1 MATGNSFNQAR
12 AQRLKYLLQSPG
24 WPDLLAILAELDSE
38 ATEALHSF
46 AGWDRERKC
55 DLMARMQAV
64 HGMRLEIVKRVQE
77 NILAGE
83 SPDVLDNK
91 PEGEQPQ
98 LTDEEL
104 LEIAETRIPGT
115 Y

>member
-1 MATGNSFNQAR
+1 MDSEFNKAR
-12 AQRLKYLLQSPG
+12 AKRLEYLLQSPG
-24 WPDLLAILAELDSE
+24 WPDLLALLAELDAE

-77 NILAGE
+77 NILAGQVDDVVDNRPE
-83 SPDVLDNK
+83 SSDAQLSD
-91 PEGEQPQ
+91 EQ
-98 LTDEEL
+98 LA
-104 LEIAETRIPGT
+104 EIVETRIPGT

>member
-1 MATGNSFNQAR
+1 MAMDNSFEQAKS
-12 AQRLKYLLQSPG
+12 QRLKYLLQSPG
-24 WPDLLAILAELDSE
+24 WPDLLALLAELDNE

-46 AGWDRERKC
+46 NGWDRERKC

-64 HGMRLEIVKRVQE
+64 HGMRLEIVKRIEQ

-83 SPDVLDNK
+83 SINVVDNR
-91 PEGEQPQ
+91 PESDSEQ

-104 LEIAETRIPGT
+104 EKLVETRIPGS